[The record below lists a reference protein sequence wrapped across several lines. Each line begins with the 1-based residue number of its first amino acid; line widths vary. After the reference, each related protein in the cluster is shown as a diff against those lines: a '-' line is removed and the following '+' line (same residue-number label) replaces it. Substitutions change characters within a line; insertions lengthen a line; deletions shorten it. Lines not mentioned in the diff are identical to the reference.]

1 MGATIDE
8 HALTTILDNARPRA
22 GSIEL
27 AILAPDERTACSL
40 AVDSNGTVTQG
51 SSAIVNLWC
60 AAKPAAGMVL
70 LALLHEHGFDLTTP
84 IGEMA
89 PELREYGE
97 LGDATVRELLGGC
110 IVLNAV
116 TLLDGRLADLA
127 TLDELFAREE
137 PRRLVAD
144 DSREYVF
151 SEFSAWWVVARLIE
165 ALTARDHLDVLA
177 GRIHAAGLELF
188 IGEHDANPIPYE
200 RVAVYLEPNADSVLP
215 LLHDLLPEENRRWHL
230 GWGGFGSA
238 AGLADFYARIA
249 DRIERLDAAAADGVF
264 PPGAWLAEIARPSPD
279 EPAANTFQRLGLI
292 SLDGHFFVGDE
303 DAEIWGHLGWESRSV
318 GGFDTR
324 SGAAFGLTC
333 TDLSYASE
341 GVKHLSGRILDE
353 VRAT

>member
-1 MGATIDE
+1 MRPAIDE
-8 HALTTILDNARPRA
+8 QALTTILDNARPRA
-22 GSIEL
+22 GSTEL
-27 AILAPDERTACSL
+27 ALLTHDERPACSL

-51 SSAIVNLWC
+51 SGAVVNLWC
-60 AAKPAAGMVL
+60 AAKPVAGMAL
-70 LALLHEHGFDLTTP
+70 LALLHEHGFDPTTA
-84 IGEMA
+84 IGDIA
-89 PELREYGE
+89 PELREHGE
-97 LGDATVRELLGGC
+97 LGGATVRELLGGC

-116 TLLDGRLADLA
+116 TLLDGRLADLT
-127 TLDELFAREE
+127 TLDEVFAREE
-137 PRRLVAD
+137 PRRLVPD
-144 DSREYVF
+144 DPREYVF

-177 GRIHAAGLELF
+177 ERIQTARLDLF
-188 IGEHDANPIPYE
+188 IGEHEANPIAYE

-249 DRIERLDAAAADGVF
+249 DRIDRRDAVVADRVF
-264 PPGAWLAEIARPSPD
+264 PPGAWLSEIVRPSPD
-279 EPAANTFQRLGLI
+279 EPAANTFQRLGLV

-324 SGAAFGLTC
+324 SGVAFGLTC
-333 TDLSYASE
+333 TDLSYPSE
-341 GVKHLSGRILDE
+341 GVKHLVGLIIDE